1 METSE
6 SKDSLTLLT
15 EMKVDFGKFIRPFFV
30 FRFAVSLNDDGSAV
44 IPDFLRSSF
53 HVNAIVAVCC
63 FLLYDS
69 EGEFV

>member
-6 SKDSLTLLT
+6 PKDSFTLLT
-15 EMKVDFGKFIRPFFV
+15 EMKVDFGEFIRPFFS
-30 FRFAVSLNDDGSAV
+30 FNFAFTFNDNLCAV
-44 IPDFLRSSF
+44 APYFLRCTF
-53 HVNAIVAVCC
+53 HVDAIVTVSC